1 MEKEKKDKKEI
12 NVAPEKK
19 DKPVKK
25 LKINKKFKLGLALGG
40 GGALGIAHIGALKAF
55 EELGINFDYIAGTS
69 VGSLVGA
76 LYCYGFTVDKLE
88 EIARDLKIKDLRTS
102 YFIFK
107 PSSTVG
113 IQNFLIKHFGGDIE
127 FKDLKKKLVVVSTDL
142 KTGKEVHLDSGK
154 VSLAVAGSCAV
165 PGVFAPV
172 EYNDMNLVD
181 GGLKNNLPSDVVR
194 NMGANIVFAV
204 ELNYSRGYGTEKKG
218 MFDVIKSSV
227 GIIMASGVEPK
238 LAAAD
243 IVIQPDMR
251 EFARLKLDKFDKR
264 FKLGYDSVMASRKEI
279 QKVLSVGPNKEKEKN
294 AKKI

>member
-1 MEKEKKDKKEI
+1 MEKVKAEEKVNQK
-12 NVAPEKK
+12 
-19 DKPVKK
+19 KPVKKTKPVQK

-55 EELGINFDYIAGTS
+55 EELGIQFDYIAGTS

-76 LYCYGFTVDKLE
+76 LYCYGFRVDKLE
-88 EIARDLKIKDLRTS
+88 SIARELKIKDLRTS

-107 PSSTVG
+107 PSNTSG
-113 IQNFLIKHFGGDIE
+113 IQNFIIKNFGGDLE
-127 FKDLKKKLVVVSTDL
+127 FKDLKRKFVAVATDL
-142 KTGKEVHLDSGK
+142 KTGKEVHIDSGK

-172 EYNDMNLVD
+172 EFEDMNLVD

-194 NMGANIVFAV
+194 KMGANIVFAV
-204 ELNYSRGYGTEKKG
+204 ELNYSRGFGTEKKG
-218 MFDVIKSSV
+218 MFDVLKSSM
-227 GIIMASGVEPK
+227 GIMMASGVEPK

-251 EFARLKLDKFDKR
+251 EFARLKLDQFDKR
-264 FKLGYDSVMASRKEI
+264 FKLGYDSVMASKKEI
-279 QKVLSVGPNKEKEKN
+279 QQVLSVGPNKEKEKN
-294 AKKI
+294 AKKV